1 MKELE
6 NAKRVERAKLLVRV
20 VTESEH
26 LTERDKD
33 VTLFWIRD
41 LLEPIKEYVID
52 KPKKVNQNKDL
63 PFKSSINKTY
73 FLIWIRIVFG
83 IPLSR

>member
-41 LLEPIKEYVID
+41 LLEPIKKYVID
-52 KPKKVNQNKDL
+52 KPKK
-63 PFKSSINKTY
+63 
-73 FLIWIRIVFG
+73 R
-83 IPLSR
+83 

>member
-1 MKELE
+1 MDELDKAKE
-6 NAKRVERAKLLVRV
+6 VERAELLVRV

-41 LLEPIKEYVID
+41 LLEPIKEYIVNK
-52 KPKKVNQNKDL
+52 KPEK
-63 PFKSSINKTY
+63 
-73 FLIWIRIVFG
+73 
-83 IPLSR
+83 

>member
-1 MKELE
+1 MDELE
-6 NAKRVERAKLLVRV
+6 KAKKVERAELLVRV

-41 LLEPIKEYVID
+41 LLEPIKELLLD
-52 KPKKVNQNKDL
+52 KPKND
-63 PFKSSINKTY
+63 
-73 FLIWIRIVFG
+73 
-83 IPLSR
+83 

>member
-6 NAKRVERAKLLVRV
+6 NAKRVERAELLVRV

-33 VTLFWIRD
+33 VILFWIRD
-41 LLEPIKEYVID
+41 LLVPIKEYVID
-52 KPKKVNQNKDL
+52 KSKKVNKNKDL
-63 PFKSSINKTY
+63 PFKSNINKTY
-73 FLIWIRIVFG
+73 FLFG
-83 IPLSR
+83 

>member
-6 NAKRVERAKLLVRV
+6 NAKRVERAELLVRV

-41 LLEPIKEYVID
+41 LLEPIKKYVID
-52 KPKKVNQNKDL
+52 KPKKS
-63 PFKSSINKTY
+63 KSKQRFT
-73 FLIWIRIVFG
+73 F
-83 IPLSR
+83 

>member
-1 MKELE
+1 MEELDK
-6 NAKRVERAKLLVRV
+6 AKKVERAELLVRV

-41 LLEPIKEYVID
+41 LLEPIKEYIVNK
-52 KPKKVNQNKDL
+52 KPEK
-63 PFKSSINKTY
+63 
-73 FLIWIRIVFG
+73 
-83 IPLSR
+83 

>member
-41 LLEPIKEYVID
+41 LLEPIKEYL
-52 KPKKVNQNKDL
+52 VNNSKE
-63 PFKSSINKTY
+63 
-73 FLIWIRIVFG
+73 
-83 IPLSR
+83 

>member
-1 MKELE
+1 MDLLE
-6 NAKRVERAKLLVRV
+6 KAKKMERAQLLVRV

-41 LLEPIKEYVID
+41 LLEPLKDSLID
-52 KPKKVNQNKDL
+52 HNEQN
-63 PFKSSINKTY
+63 
-73 FLIWIRIVFG
+73 
-83 IPLSR
+83 

>member
-6 NAKRVERAKLLVRV
+6 NAKRVERAELLIRV

-41 LLEPIKEYVID
+41 LLELIKD
-52 KPKKVNQNKDL
+52 HLLNNSKKEDD
-63 PFKSSINKTY
+63 
-73 FLIWIRIVFG
+73 
-83 IPLSR
+83 

>member
-33 VTLFWIRD
+33 VILFWIRD
-41 LLEPIKEYVID
+41 LLVPIKEYVID
-52 KPKKVNQNKDL
+52 KSKKINQNKDL
-63 PFKSSINKTY
+63 PFKSNINKTY
-73 FLIWIRIVFG
+73 FLFG
-83 IPLSR
+83 

>member
-6 NAKRVERAKLLVRV
+6 NAKRVERAELLVRV

-41 LLEPIKEYVID
+41 LLEPIKKYVID
-52 KPKKVNQNKDL
+52 KPKKG
-63 PFKSSINKTY
+63 KSKQRFT
-73 FLIWIRIVFG
+73 F
-83 IPLSR
+83 

>member
-6 NAKRVERAKLLVRV
+6 NAKRVERAELLIRV

-41 LLEPIKEYVID
+41 LLEPIKECLID
-52 KPKKVNQNKDL
+52 KPKKEN
-63 PFKSSINKTY
+63 S
-73 FLIWIRIVFG
+73 
-83 IPLSR
+83 